1 VKEIYKNKKKEV
13 FLMFKNVKDFIENSI
28 VIEIIIILLKSITDD
43 KISLIISILHLMV
56 KIGKILYRRK
66 EKKEMKKDL

>member
-1 VKEIYKNKKKEV
+1 
-13 FLMFKNVKDFIENSI
+13 MFKNVKDFIENSI

-43 KISLIISILHLMV
+43 KISLIISILHFMV

>member
-1 VKEIYKNKKKEV
+1 
-13 FLMFKNVKDFIENSI
+13 MFKNVKDFIENSI